1 MNPSTIPLSTVLKDE
16 LKNPEVA
23 LSFQKHRQ
31 EIELV
36 MQIIAA
42 RKARHWT
49 QHDLARRA
57 GIRQQALSRIEC
69 QKTLPNLKSL
79 VKLAEVLELE
89 LVFIPRQSSLA
100 ESTPR
105 TLAP

>member
-1 MNPSTIPLSTVLKDE
+1 MNSTTVSLSTVLKEE

-23 LSFQKHRQ
+23 LSFQKHRH

-49 QHDLARRA
+49 QHDLAQRA

-69 QKTLPNLKSL
+69 QKTFPNLKSL
-79 VKLAEVLELE
+79 VKLADVLELE
-89 LVFIPRQSSLA
+89 LVFVPRQSTIS
-100 ESTPR
+100 ESTP
-105 TLAP
+105 